1 MYIASSCCTTLLTT
15 IDEECGASLLS
26 ILFVEAVVKDVADVR
41 VDFLII
47 SFLLLFDGTLLD
59 DGGDTSGGDTC
70 CFPSSS
76 SNEFMAASH
85 SE

>member
-1 MYIASSCCTTLLTT
+1 M
-15 IDEECGASLLS
+15 
-26 ILFVEAVVKDVADVR
+26 EAVVNDVADVR

-47 SFLLLFDGTLLD
+47 SFLLLFDGTLLGD
-59 DGGDTSGGDTC
+59 DASGGDAC